1 MADPIGENTYKG
13 LAVPLYGESL
23 LLQQNSSNAIWTFQH
38 SSANEGRFLAG
49 RNHSYSTVLGDADQ
63 YSSVLTSLVWDIDAD
78 GGYRA
83 VSGETI
89 LMELNSSGIEGR
101 AGTTLSWGIDSSGRT
116 VGMKQNVVVVTTG
129 TNFTIETS
137 LSGSL
142 LALTSASG
150 TSMAF
155 ILPANAP
162 VGTWYDFF
170 LTSQADV
177 GDVKI
182 TSTAGTGRIH
192 MTGTPSS
199 VVSSVDC
206 ITPASTVIHLITLTV
221 IETDV
226 WVATRKGGMNYSS
239 AGTTDYTRVDL
250 DLNSWT
256 SAAILA

>member
-101 AGTTLSWGIDSSGRT
+101 AGTTLSWSIDSSGRT
-116 VGMKQNVVVVTTG
+116 LWRQNVVVVTTG
-129 TNFTIETS
+129 ADYTVETS

-142 LALTSASG
+142 LYLEG
-150 TSMAF
+150 GNETSMTF
-155 ILPANAP
+155 LLPADAP
-162 VGTWYDFF
+162 VGTFYDIYIS
-170 LTSQADV
+170 TQIDV
-177 GDVKI
+177 GDVRI
-182 TSTAGTGRIH
+182 TSTAGAGRIH

-199 VVSSVDC
+199 VVSSVDA
-206 ITPASTVIHLITLTV
+206 IQPASTQVHLITLTV
-221 IETDV
+221 LETDI
-226 WVATRKGGMNYSS
+226 WVASRMGGLNYSS
-239 AGTTDYTRVDL
+239 AGTTDYSRADL

-256 SAAILA
+256 SAPILA